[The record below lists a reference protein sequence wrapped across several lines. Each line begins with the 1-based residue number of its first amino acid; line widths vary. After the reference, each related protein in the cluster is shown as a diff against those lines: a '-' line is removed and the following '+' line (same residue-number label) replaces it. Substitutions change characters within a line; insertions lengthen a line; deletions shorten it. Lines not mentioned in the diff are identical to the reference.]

1 MKIYVVGSSK
11 NKFLPL
17 DNIRQKFLVDAKHEG
32 DNIDSLNPWYCE
44 LTGLYYLWK
53 HVDDDIVGLEH
64 YRRYF
69 VNDKG
74 KLLSEN
80 EIKDLLKVYDV
91 IAYRYT
97 GDNGINAMC
106 KSGKG
111 RSLALAL
118 ALINVTCDPEMA
130 AFFREKLSGRY
141 TFENNMFICRK
152 EIINEYCNWV
162 FPLLKLFDKHD
173 KQRIPRIDGY
183 ITEYFFGPYLEWR
196 RYKVKVN
203 KRKVFDKELKHELKG
218 HV

>member
-17 DNIRQKFLVDAKHEG
+17 DNIRQKFLVDEKHDG
-32 DNIDSLNPWYCE
+32 DNIDALNSRYCE

-69 VNDKG
+69 VNNKG

-80 EIKDLLKVYDV
+80 EIKEILKDYDV
-91 IAYRYT
+91 IAYKYK
-97 GDNGINAMC
+97 GDNAINAMC
-106 KSGKG
+106 GSGKG

-118 ALINVTCDPEMA
+118 AILNVTYDPEMA
-130 AFFREKLSGRY
+130 TFFRKKFSGGY
-141 TFENNMFICRK
+141 TFEGNMFICRK
-152 EIINEYCNWV
+152 EIINEYCSWI
-162 FPLLKLFDKHD
+162 FPLLKIFDKHD
-173 KQRIPRIDGY
+173 KERIPRIDGY

-196 RYKVKVN
+196 RYKIKVN
-203 KRKVFDKELKHELKG
+203 RRKVFDKQLKHELRG